1 MKKLFLCSCLLF
13 VLTCAKEDSQA
24 PNLPPTQ
31 IVMQYALTASA
42 GDGGSVT
49 GGGTFASGTQVSLTA
64 TPSSGY
70 SFSGWSNGSTANP
83 LTVTL
88 NSNTSITANFQV
100 IVNSYTLTVT
110 AGDGGTVST
119 EGGEY
124 EEGTEVT
131 ITATPEEGYEFIGWS
146 DGDIN
151 PDKVVNI
158 ISSLSLV
165 ANFGLKYPYNSYSN
179 NDFFTNES
187 ATELPYLHHNY
198 DSLISSVGTP
208 LIANN
213 YTGPPSDAVI
223 FDYNNDGFMDMVY
236 SGTDYYKSF
245 RADGTRGFIQ
255 FYYSDERGNLTL
267 DDELSSK
274 FSSTL
279 HSVEGA
285 VVDFNGDGYLDII
298 FADFGTHGS
307 PEFPLP
313 QDPSSLLAGYPIILF
328 NLGNGDFRE
337 VRYDG
342 PELRTPQFSSITTGD
357 YDKDGDI
364 DIIIVNDS
372 AAILPDGVPP
382 AGQIMKNNG
391 DGTFV
396 LETLFA
402 SQIRLNGKIAG
413 KLFDVDKDGF
423 LDLVLTGRD
432 NPNSPYQSDIYP
444 ITLSLVLFGNGT
456 NNFNNRYLDLP
467 TVYRFHISE
476 DIDVFDFDN
485 DGYNDI
491 ILART
496 TTAAP
501 DWDNPGYEGW
511 YIQILKNINNQE
523 FIDVSEEV
531 IDDSARKIGGQHGIM
546 DLLIT
551 DLDGDGIMDVI
562 NNSIDKGIENLP
574 YPMNPAPILH
584 WEIINGKFEK
594 KTIN

>member
-1 MKKLFLCSCLLF
+1 MNRILFIIILF
-13 VLTCAKEDSQA
+13 
-24 PNLPPTQ
+24 
-31 IVMQYALTASA
+31 
-42 GDGGSVT
+42 
-49 GGGTFASGTQVSLTA
+49 
-64 TPSSGY
+64 
-70 SFSGWSNGSTANP
+70 
-83 LTVTL
+83 
-88 NSNTSITANFQV
+88 
-100 IVNSYTLTVT
+100 
-110 AGDGGTVST
+110 
-119 EGGEY
+119 
-124 EEGTEVT
+124 
-131 ITATPEEGYEFIGWS
+131 FIGCS
-146 DGDIN
+146 KEVIFEDAVVIDIV
-151 PDKVVNI
+151 DDNI
-158 ISSLSLV
+158 IS
-165 ANFGLKYPYNSYSN
+165 NGLEYPYNDYSN

-198 DSLISSVGTP
+198 GSLISSVGTP
-208 LIANN
+208 LIASPFR
-213 YTGPPSDAVI
+213 YSPHDAVI

-236 SGTDYYKSF
+236 SGSDYYKSF

-255 FYYSDERGNLTL
+255 FYYSDEKGNLTL

-298 FADFGTHGS
+298 FSDFGTHGS
-307 PEFPLP
+307 AEFPLA
-313 QDPSSLLAGYPIILF
+313 QDEPSYQAGYPIILF
-328 NLGNGDFRE
+328 NLGDGDFRE
-337 VRYDG
+337 VRYD
-342 PELRTPQFSSITTGD
+342 ELENIYQQFSSITTGD
-357 YDKDGDI
+357 YDNDGDI
-364 DIIIVNDS
+364 DIIIVDD
-372 AAILPDGVPP
+372 AAPILPDGIRP

-402 SQIRLNGKIAG
+402 SQIRLSGKAAG

-432 NPNSPYQSDIYP
+432 NPNSPYQSDMHP
-444 ITLSLVLFGNGT
+444 MTLSLVLFGNGT
-456 NNFNNRYLDLP
+456 NNFNNRYVDLP
-467 TVYRFHISE
+467 TVDRFHLSE

-501 DWDNPGYEGW
+501 GWENPGYEGW

-531 IDDSARKIGGQHGIM
+531 IDDSARKIGGLHYIL

-562 NNSIDKGIENLP
+562 NNNVDRGVENIP
-574 YPMNPAPILH
+574 YPENVMPILH

-594 KTIN
+594 KY